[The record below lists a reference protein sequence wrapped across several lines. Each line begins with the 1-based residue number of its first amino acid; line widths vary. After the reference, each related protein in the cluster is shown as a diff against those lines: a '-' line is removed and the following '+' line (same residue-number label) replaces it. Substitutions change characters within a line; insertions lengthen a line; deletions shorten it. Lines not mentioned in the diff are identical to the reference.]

1 MVDHWQCPV
10 KISVLPLLKSHSLSA
25 WCQGGKVAAWRTK
38 CNVCFYKLRWIF
50 PKVRGIG
57 QYFHIVSVVCLSSS
71 TGSFDTVCS
80 SSFCGTPS
88 FMTVSQMRLSIF
100 FMPFDCWKDIMRA
113 IFWFPPT
120 VSQID
125 GNVQI

>member
-1 MVDHWQCPV
+1 MES
-10 KISVLPLLKSHSLSA
+10 KIQHMLLQIKMDYPKTEGDKAIFSHCLG
-25 WCQGGKVAAWRTK
+25 C
-38 CNVCFYKLRWIF
+38 Y
-50 PKVRGIG
+50 
-57 QYFHIVSVVCLSSS
+57 LSSS

-80 SSFCGTPS
+80 SSFCGAPS
-88 FMTVSQMRLSIF
+88 LMTMNQKRLSIF

-113 IFWFPPT
+113 IFWFPAT